1 MFKNR
6 IPVIRHKC
14 GDSTSRTRKAD
25 GENPPPALLQS
36 LKIPSILYQKLQ
48 YKDGRQ
54 DIHSYGQ
61 FPVFSRQQV
70 NQYVTDHSQYDTVRN
85 AVSQR
90 HKQDA
95 DESRDSFGIIGE
107 VYFQHCPHHHHSHQN
122 QYRGCSGSGYR
133 W

>member
-54 DIHSYGQ
+54 NIHSYGQ
-61 FPVFSRQQV
+61 FPVFARQQV
-70 NQYVTDHSQYDTVRN
+70 NQHITDHSQYDTVRN

-107 VYFQHCPHHHHSHQN
+107 VYFQHSPHHHHSHQN
-122 QYRGCSGSGYR
+122 QYRSRSGSGYR